1 MKKIFAIL
9 LVGLFLLGCTG
20 GNPQPPPLGQ
30 LQPPDQKPGQPPAA
44 AYPNVTRE
52 SGIPADAVKM
62 TPEMDIYP
70 PQLHSDEWEA
80 PVPLPAPINTR
91 GAEDSGFMM
100 PDGNAFYVF
109 FTPDVRVPVERQVLD
124 NLTGIYVSRKVG
136 GQWTEPERVWLIE
149 PGKLALDGCEF
160 VQGNEMWFC
169 SVRAGNLREV
179 DLYTAELKNGKWTNW
194 ENAGEQINLEYQ
206 VGEMHISSDGNELFF
221 HSGQLPAKGGIDI
234 YSLKKVNGEWRP
246 PQPVDAVN
254 TPDNEGWPYISADG
268 SELWFTRFYLGTPAI
283 FKSEKIDGVWQEPEL
298 IVSQFAGEPTLD
310 NEGNLY
316 FTHHFYENGTMIE
329 ADIYVAYKK

>member
-169 SVRAGNLREV
+169 SAREGYAGVNLF
-179 DLYTAELKNGKWTNW
+179 TARFENGKLSEW
-194 ENAGEQINLEYQ
+194 ERVSDRLVAYE
-206 VGEMHISSDGNELFF
+206 VGEMHLSADGNELYF
-221 HSGQLPAKGGIDI
+221 HSPRAGGKGQLDVWMTE
-234 YSLKKVNGEWRP
+234 KVNGEW
-246 PQPVDAVN
+246 QAPVNIEIVN
-254 TPDNEGWPYISADG
+254 TPENEGWPALSPDEN
-268 SELWFTRFYLGTPAI
+268 ELWFTRFYLGSPAL
-283 FKSEKIDGVWQEPEL
+283 FRSKKINGTWSEPEL
-298 IVSQFAGEPTLD
+298 IISQFAGESSLD

-316 FTHHFYENGTMIE
+316 FTHHYYENGTMIE